1 MKCAITGSTGVL
13 GKNFIKKFPKIK
25 FIKYQGNILNKKK
38 LGNWI
43 LKNDFDYLLHF
54 AAVVPTAI
62 AKKNYNFVKKVNY
75 EGTKNIVEK
84 LLKKNKKVWLLF
96 SSTSHIY
103 NFSNKALSEKST
115 INPVSKYGLSKLLAE
130 KIIKK
135 KLKNSKI
142 DYCIVRI
149 FSFTDS
155 SQNESY
161 FVPGVFLN
169 RIKYVNTL
177 RDFIDIRDLCSAI
190 YFLMKRRAT
199 NVFNLGSGKKIN
211 LNKIISVVQKRKI
224 NNMEKPKNNLV
235 ANINKIKSLGWKPK
249 YNILYIIKNFKKN
262 YN

>member
-1 MKCAITGSTGVL
+1 MKV
-13 GKNFIKKFPKIK
+13 
-25 FIKYQGNILNKKK
+25 Q
-38 LGNWI
+38 
-43 LKNDFDYLLHF
+43 
-54 AAVVPTAI
+54 
-62 AKKNYNFVKKVNY
+62 
-75 EGTKNIVEK
+75 KNIVEK

-224 NNMEKPKNNLV
+224 NNMEKPKNNFV

-249 YNILYIIKNFKKN
+249 YNILDIIKNFKKN